1 LRFNTFRV
9 FLEIYFFILQLLDH
23 DGAGS
28 AAAVADGRDSSLT
41 FLESVDQVKGDPAAG
56 RPEGVA
62 ERDRATVNIH
72 LSYILEK

>member
-1 LRFNTFRV
+1 MF
-9 FLEIYFFILQLLDH
+9 FLKFSFILQLLDH

-62 ERDRATVNIH
+62 E
-72 LSYILEK
+72 